1 MRLPRIVSLY
11 FTSVSLS
18 LAPISLSLSVTPP
31 DHRRRELERRRDWD
45 EEDVLVKHSWVDPPP
60 GWEII
65 AFAPSSWDHQLTL
78 HIGLKQWGV
87 GRLVEELG
95 RVSDP
100 GDSRYGQYLSKEQVE
115 EFTRPHPD
123 TRRIVEDWLSF
134 YGVLPPR
141 YTLKSPSQ
149 TLDTITQSQDT
160 ITLSLPLSQAERLLN
175 TSYHTFLHRAS
186 NTAVLRTLSYSLPR
200 ILHEHVDLV
209 SPTTYF
215 GTIRSMRS
223 ASFLQP
229 ELVRPSEWDSVV
241 ATSTS
246 DTVTDNRS
254 GKTSSGSSG
263 SLEAVGVAVDSDPA
277 GLVDDL
283 LGPVAEGLAAA
294 SCNLFVTPACLRRLY
309 NTTSYI
315 PTLRQKSEGERGNV
329 QLGVGVAGYLDQFV
343 NDADLQTFYGKFRPE
358 AKGFEVPTVQV
369 NGGGND
375 QSKPGVEANLDV
387 QYTTAMS
394 YPIPNIYYSTGGT
407 PPFLADTQ
415 TPSNTN
421 EPYLAWLTYLLSQP
435 TLPAVITTSYGDDEQ
450 TVPVEYAT
458 RVCNLFA
465 QLGARGTTVFFSSG
479 DFGVGGGDC
488 LKNDGSGKVEFQP
501 GFPASCPFVT
511 AVGGTTRVNP
521 EIGIKFSGGGFS
533 RYFARPEY
541 QEKAVKAYLD
551 ATGVEEKYTGLFNAN
566 GRAYPDISAQA
577 NGYQV
582 VVGGQVYSVGGTSA
596 SSPTVAGIFALL
608 NDYRLSQNRSLL
620 GFINP
625 LIYSEYARGA
635 FNDIVSGNNPGCH
648 TNGFEARSGWDPVTG
663 VGTPDFVK
671 LQGVVVR

>member
-1 MRLPRIVSLY
+1 MRLPHIVLLY

-18 LAPISLSLSVTPP
+18 LVPTLSLSVTPL
-31 DHRRRELERRRDWD
+31 DHRRRELERRRDWEKEGRLVERRWD
-45 EEDVLVKHSWVDPPP
+45 SEDMLVKHSWVEPPP
-60 GWEII
+60 GW
-65 AFAPSSWDHQLTL
+65 AVVQSAPPSSDHQITL
-78 HIGLKQWGV
+78 HIGLKQWGA

-100 GDSRYGQYLSKEQVE
+100 AWLVARVPVVYLCPENAYFLFFWRYGQYLSKEQVE

-123 TRRIVEDWLSF
+123 TRRVVEDWLLFS
-134 YGVLPPR
+134 GVLPPG
-141 YTLKSPSQ
+141 YTSKSPSQ
-149 TLDTITQSQDT
+149 TYDAMGLNHDT

-186 NTAVLRTLSYSLPR
+186 NTTVLRTLSYSLPR

-223 ASFLQP
+223 MSFLQP

-241 ATSTS
+241 ATSSTS
-246 DTVTDNRS
+246 DTPNFRS
-254 GKTSSGSSG
+254 GKTGSVSSEESS
-263 SLEAVGVAVDSDPA
+263 EAVGVAVDSQPDPA
-277 GLVDDL
+277 GLVDAL

-329 QLGVGVAGYLDQFV
+329 LLGVGVAGYLDQFV
-343 NDADLQTFYGKFRPE
+343 NDADLQTFYSKFRPE
-358 AKGFEVPTVQV
+358 AKGFGVPTVQV
-369 NGGGND
+369 DGGGND

-458 RVCNLFA
+458 R
-465 QLGARGTTVFFSSG
+465 
-479 DFGVGGGDC
+479 
-488 LKNDGSGKVEFQP
+488 
-501 GFPASCPFVT
+501 
-511 AVGGTTRVNP
+511 GTTRVNP

-541 QEKAVKAYLD
+541 QERTVKSYLD
-551 ATGVEEKYTGLFNAN
+551 ATGVEEKYAGLFNVN
-566 GRAYPDISAQA
+566 GRAYPDLSAQA

-625 LIYSEYARGA
+625 LIYSGYARGA